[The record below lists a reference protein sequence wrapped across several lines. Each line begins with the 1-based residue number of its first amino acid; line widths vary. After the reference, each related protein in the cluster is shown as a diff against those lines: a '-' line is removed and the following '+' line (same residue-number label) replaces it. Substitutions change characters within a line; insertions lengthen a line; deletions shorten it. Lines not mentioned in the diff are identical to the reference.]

1 MILVNIYCVETG
13 EAYDFK
19 VDEMVPIVKVT
30 EDVVSMIAEKEHL
43 YNSKNMEE
51 FLLYQTDEHVIFSPV
66 TTLAENG
73 VTSGSKLV
81 LV

>member
-1 MILVNIYCVETG
+1 MILVNVFCVETSQ
-13 EAYDFK
+13 AYDFK
-19 VDEMVPIVKVT
+19 VDETVPIEKVT
-30 EDVVSMIAEKEHL
+30 EDMISMIAEKEHL
-43 YNSKNMEE
+43 SNSKNMEE
-51 FLLYQTDEHVIFSPV
+51 FLLYQMEEQVIFSPM